1 MNIPLDDKTLGI
13 LNKIADKHDNQ
24 DIEFVI
30 YNAIEYF
37 ILLHKIPV
45 AVQAYIIMQSLP
57 LEDQI
62 TILEIMNS
70 SADIFKLKGSS

>member
-37 ILLHKIPV
+37 ILLHKIPF
-45 AVQAYIIMQSLP
+45 
-57 LEDQI
+57 EDQLLVKE
-62 TILEIMNS
+62 ILDKHCPYIELS
-70 SADIFKLKGSS
+70 KLQ